1 VSRPRALLKSATQGL
16 RDWRSVT
23 AIATTTVRKAS
34 GAPERPLELA
44 VTHLPRVGPVR
55 SNLPNGATLRLWS
68 KADDFV
74 SNQVSARLIGYEPET
89 SPLFYALA
97 ETARTTLDLGAHV
110 GFYSLLAA
118 LANPHGT
125 VFAFEP
131 SRGAL
136 ERPRRQ
142 VRINRLD
149 NVTCVDAA
157 VSDQDG
163 TALFLEPLVHIPCSA
178 GLSEAQMSWHDEF
191 RKWEVRTV
199 TLDSFLKERQV
210 GPVDVVKLDV
220 EGTEAQALRGMAVTL
235 IRDRP
240 SIVCEVLPGDQRGE
254 ELEAL
259 LCPLG
264 YLLYHLTPEGPLP
277 ARDIRGHPEWLN
289 YQFTALDPNN
299 TRRLFEHARELARRK
314 APRR

>member
-1 VSRPRALLKSATQGL
+1 MLLKSAAKGL
-16 RDWRSVT
+16 RDWRPLN
-23 AIATTTVRKAS
+23 AIATTTVRAAS
-34 GAPERPLELA
+34 GASERPPAFA
-44 VTHLPRVGPVR
+44 VMHLPRVGPVR
-55 SNLPNGATLRLWS
+55 TKLPNGRTLRLWS
-68 KADDFV
+68 KGDDFV
-74 SNQVSARLIGYEPET
+74 SNQVFWRGWSGYEPET

-118 LANPHGT
+118 VANPQGR

-136 ERPRRQ
+136 SDLRH

-157 VSDQDG
+157 VSDQNG

-178 GLSEAQMSWHDEF
+178 GLSEAQMSWHDEL
-191 RKWEVRTV
+191 RKREVETV
-199 TLDSFLKERQV
+199 TVDSFLMERQV
-210 GPVDVVKLDV
+210 GPVDLVKLDI

-235 IRDRP
+235 RRDRP

-254 ELEAL
+254 ELAAL
-259 LCPLG
+259 LSPLG
-264 YLLYHLTPEGPLP
+264 YLFYHLTPRGPLP
-277 ARDIRGHPEWLN
+277 ARDIEGHPEWLN
-289 YQFTALDPNN
+289 YLFTALDPDN